1 MSKTSNKTVANKT
14 VPKKSASNRPV
25 AGRPVSSR
33 PVSSRPSPSKTAANK
48 AFANKS
54 ADKMNLLTIRQRAI
68 YDFIKGKIL
77 SRGYGPTVREIGT
90 GFKIRSPNGVMCHL
104 KALEKKGLI
113 SREAHMSRAIQIS
126 EPLTKMSLP
135 LAGQIAA
142 GSPLLAVEQ
151 NETIDFSE
159 LFGADNQFCLKVT
172 GNSMIEAQIA
182 DGDYVVVKKQKT
194 CRDGEIVVALVNGE
208 EATLKRFYKEPH
220 RVRLEPANSTMQPIY
235 STQVEVM
242 GIVTGVIRRY

>member
-1 MSKTSNKTVANKT
+1 MAMSKTTNKTATN
-14 VPKKSASNRPV
+14 KSASIKGAVTKP
-25 AGRPVSSR
+25 AI
-33 PVSSRPSPSKTAANK
+33 SKAVNK
-48 AFANKS
+48 K
-54 ADKMNLLTIRQRAI
+54 NLLTTRQRAI
-68 YDFIKGKIL
+68 YDFIKDKIIN
-77 SRGYGPTVREIGT
+77 RGYGPTVREIGT

-113 SREAHMSRAIQIS
+113 TREAHMSRAIQIS

-151 NETIDFSE
+151 NETIDFSG
-159 LFGADNQFCLKVT
+159 LFGSDNQFCLKVT

-194 CRDGEIVVALVNGE
+194 CRDGDIVVALVNGE
-208 EATLKRFYKEPH
+208 DATLKRFFKEPH
-220 RVRLEPANSTMQPIY
+220 RIRLEPANSTMQPIY
-235 STQVEVM
+235 SNQVEVM
-242 GIVTGVIRRY
+242 GVVTGVIRRY